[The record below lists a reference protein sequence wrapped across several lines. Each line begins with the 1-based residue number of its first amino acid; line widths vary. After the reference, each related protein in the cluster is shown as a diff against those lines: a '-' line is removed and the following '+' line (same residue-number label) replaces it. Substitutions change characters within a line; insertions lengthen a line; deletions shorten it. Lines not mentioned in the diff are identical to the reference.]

1 MRFFW
6 RWGILGGVARF
17 AGYVI
22 FGLIV
27 LSAPLVWAVRAL
39 VGKILQLAQWRRIPV
54 IPAPERSSDDA
65 RMRQILDDSPNRVL
79 GNVCQTGHC
88 CGVVCNCP
96 PTESQYRR
104 DG

>member
-1 MRFFW
+1 MQFFW
-6 RWGILGGVARF
+6 KWGILGGVARF